1 MDVFFPPLCAIMFI
15 IISHYKSRML
25 FRRLFGTK
33 EAKITMIGLD
43 GAGKTTLLYQLSIG
57 EVVTGIPTIGFN
69 VETVEYKNTKFT
81 VWDIGGQ
88 DKIRPLWV
96 HYFKEITG
104 LIFVLDSNDRDRI
117 HEAKEELY
125 KVLADNLADSTNIPL
140 LLFANKQDLPNA
152 MPVSEIIQ
160 ILDFNTLQ
168 RLWHVEGTIGV
179 RGDGIYKG
187 LDWLISN
194 INC

>member
-1 MDVFFPPLCAIMFI
+1 
-15 IISHYKSRML
+15 ML

-104 LIFVLDSNDRDRI
+104 LIFVLDSIDRDRI

-179 RGDGIYKG
+179 RGDGIYEG